1 MVLFTGEKSLRSP
14 NAPQTTPSTAE
25 TQNKNEAEQIELD
38 RWPTASCFHLLRTFF
53 FTKSPA
59 AAECFRH
66 PRAAL
71 EWIGEVEGATCL
83 EDFMTHLQLE
93 ELFLISKWIPRL

>member
-1 MVLFTGEKSLRSP
+1 MEPSWFCSQERKVSEAQ
-14 NAPQTTPSTAE
+14 NAPQTTLSTAE

-53 FTKSPA
+53 FYEVSR
-59 AAECFRH
+59 CFRMLQT
-66 PRAAL
+66 PVSSSGMDR
-71 EWIGEVEGATCL
+71 L